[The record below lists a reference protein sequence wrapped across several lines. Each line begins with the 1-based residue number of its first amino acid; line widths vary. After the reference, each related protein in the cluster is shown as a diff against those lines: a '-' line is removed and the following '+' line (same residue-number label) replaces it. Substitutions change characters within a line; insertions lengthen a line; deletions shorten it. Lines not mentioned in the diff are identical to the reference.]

1 MEFAKS
7 LLPLFFKHN
16 KLSSF
21 VQQLYTYGFR
31 RVDSL
36 ELLKQPSNEQ
46 LSSDQPKRL
55 TFEHEVFLPSDESV
69 LVSIKRRL
77 KGPPRGS
84 VGLDAA
90 SELGEGEEMEQMLL
104 SDELSALE
112 AQIDELRRSQAAREQ
127 LDLQRLD
134 SLWHMAQ
141 VRLLSQSH
149 WWRGVMVAAKDDDPP
164 VCPAPAVPPT
174 EGAASSGA
182 LPGGVP
188 PHGAAACAA
197 HAPCRVAS
205 PPPGALGAWAPPSQ
219 CPPPAACTGW
229 QEAAAAP
236 SGLPAPRVDPQL
248 LSALLARAAPPPEE
262 AEAAA
267 EAAEAAAA
275 AAAAAVAAEVAA
287 EAAAEA
293 RTEAA
298 REATEAA
305 ASSDHSL
312 ASGGP
317 RRQGTGHQ
325 GTDLASI
332 SLASMASRMA
342 SPGRDMGSEE
352 ATEQQHS
359 SSHSSSSANGGE
371 GSSGHGGRSR
381 DGSVDG
387 DGSADTVSNHG
398 SNPDDSTAEA
408 AAGLRLFGIER
419 ASRPF
424 NMQPTGS
431 HSIDI

>member
-149 WWRGVMVAAKDDDPP
+149 WWRG
-164 VCPAPAVPPT
+164 
-174 EGAASSGA
+174 E
-182 LPGGVP
+182 
-188 PHGAAACAA
+188 
-197 HAPCRVAS
+197 
-205 PPPGALGAWAPPSQ
+205 
-219 CPPPAACTGW
+219 
-229 QEAAAAP
+229 
-236 SGLPAPRVDPQL
+236 
-248 LSALLARAAPPPEE
+248 
-262 AEAAA
+262 
-267 EAAEAAAA
+267 
-275 AAAAAVAAEVAA
+275 
-287 EAAAEA
+287 
-293 RTEAA
+293 
-298 REATEAA
+298 
-305 ASSDHSL
+305 
-312 ASGGP
+312 ASGK
-317 RRQGTGHQ
+317 
-325 GTDLASI
+325 
-332 SLASMASRMA
+332 
-342 SPGRDMGSEE
+342 
-352 ATEQQHS
+352 
-359 SSHSSSSANGGE
+359 
-371 GSSGHGGRSR
+371 GSSLQYVR
-381 DGSVDG
+381 
-387 DGSADTVSNHG
+387 N
-398 SNPDDSTAEA
+398 
-408 AAGLRLFGIER
+408 L
-419 ASRPF
+419 
-424 NMQPTGS
+424 
-431 HSIDI
+431 

>member
-182 LPGGVP
+182 LPY
-188 PHGAAACAA
+188 
-197 HAPCRVAS
+197 S
-205 PPPGALGAWAPPSQ
+205 S
-219 CPPPAACTGW
+219 
-229 QEAAAAP
+229 
-236 SGLPAPRVDPQL
+236 
-248 LSALLARAAPPPEE
+248 ARA
-262 AEAAA
+262 
-267 EAAEAAAA
+267 
-275 AAAAAVAAEVAA
+275 
-287 EAAAEA
+287 
-293 RTEAA
+293 
-298 REATEAA
+298 
-305 ASSDHSL
+305 
-312 ASGGP
+312 
-317 RRQGTGHQ
+317 
-325 GTDLASI
+325 
-332 SLASMASRMA
+332 
-342 SPGRDMGSEE
+342 
-352 ATEQQHS
+352 
-359 SSHSSSSANGGE
+359 
-371 GSSGHGGRSR
+371 
-381 DGSVDG
+381 
-387 DGSADTVSNHG
+387 
-398 SNPDDSTAEA
+398 
-408 AAGLRLFGIER
+408 
-419 ASRPF
+419 
-424 NMQPTGS
+424 
-431 HSIDI
+431 